1 MNEFDLPGIVE
12 TTAKNMYEMLMQMA
26 DHIRKIEAENAELKQ
41 KLEAHNDDL
50 K

>member
-1 MNEFDLPGIVE
+1 MNIVE
-12 TTAKNMYEMLMQMA
+12 LTKNTANNMHELMMQLA
-26 DHIRKIEAENAELKQ
+26 KHIAALEAENAELKR